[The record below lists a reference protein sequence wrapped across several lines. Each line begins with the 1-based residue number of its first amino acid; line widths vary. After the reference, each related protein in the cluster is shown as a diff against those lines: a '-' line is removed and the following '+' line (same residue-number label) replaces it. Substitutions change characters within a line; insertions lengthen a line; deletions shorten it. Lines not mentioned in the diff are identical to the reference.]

1 MMGGHKTVQGEASM
15 TRKAELEEGEDSEGS
30 AMGIVNSHPSVTR
43 ESSKASECQNT
54 WPPVVR

>member
-1 MMGGHKTVQGEASM
+1 M

-54 WPPVVR
+54 RPPVVR